1 MGRKQ
6 PIMIFLIS
14 LLISSLMLLMLCL
27 SLKNLMVPLRKGGR
41 EGRGKKKKEKEENPW
56 REVRKVQ
63 VQCPVKMKKMMSQEK
78 IVTGDVRIA
87 KGEGAVRRGF
97 SGMKMENFLLSCL
110 IFLSWKPLKSESEK
124 RKIAPFG
131 ERREEIEKET
141 RIRTALKHLSQMNQ
155 VMMMLKEK
163 MENLLLSCLIFLSWE
178 PLKSEKKKS
187 APFRKRREEIE
198 KETRIRAALKHL
210 SQMNQ

>member
-1 MGRKQ
+1 
-6 PIMIFLIS
+6 
-14 LLISSLMLLMLCL
+14 
-27 SLKNLMVPLRKGGR
+27 
-41 EGRGKKKKEKEENPW
+41 
-56 REVRKVQ
+56 
-63 VQCPVKMKKMMSQEK
+63 
-78 IVTGDVRIA
+78 
-87 KGEGAVRRGF
+87 
-97 SGMKMENFLLSCL
+97 MENLLLSCL
-110 IFLSWKPLKSESEK
+110 IFLSWEPLKCEK
-124 RKIAPFG
+124 KKFAPFR

-178 PLKSEKKKS
+178 PLKSEKKKF

-210 SQMNQ
+210 SQMNQVMMMLKV